1 MKRKVVFFV
10 NSLYGGGAEKV
21 LQTLL
26 RHLNRQIFEVTI
38 YSLHREKP
46 DANYPSDIDYKYI
59 YGHGKWSDY
68 LKNIVYEYCSPSL
81 FYRLFVKGRYDT
93 EVAFIE
99 GYSTRIVS
107 GSTNPNSKKIAW
119 VHIDLQ
125 SNHWTDI
132 AFHHRK
138 EEQVCYQVFDVV
150 VTVSETVRRAALN
163 LFPGIKRTL
172 CIYNP
177 IDSEEIIVKSKEE
190 LLNDVILEG

>member
-1 MKRKVVFFV
+1 MKRKVVFFI

-26 RHLNRQIFEVTI
+26 RHLDRQRFEITL
-38 YSLHREKP
+38 YSLHRGKL
-46 DANYPSDIDYKYI
+46 DDRYPSDITFRYI

-68 LKNIVYEYCSPSL
+68 FKTFVYQYCPPSM
-81 FYRLFVKGRYDT
+81 FYLLFVRGKYDT

-125 SNHWTDI
+125 NNHWTDI
-132 AFHHRK
+132 AFHHRR
-138 EEQVCYQVFDVV
+138 EEQACYRKFDVIV
-150 VTVSETVRRAALN
+150 GVSETTRQAALQ
-163 LFPGIKRTL
+163 LFPGIKDSQCL
-172 CIYNP
+172 YNP
-177 IDSEEIIVKSKEE
+177 IDSMEIVALSRQ
-190 LLNDVILEG
+190 